1 MQTMPS
7 SISSVRFLPPILYAD
22 TCNIDLHPFL
32 ATQVLWC
39 DDLVD
44 DIPNTA
50 AEIISGFATK
60 NAYYIGNEKLGSVS
74 NVIYRAR
81 MCLETANGKQVC
93 QELNSN
99 T

>member
-1 MQTMPS
+1 MLT
-7 SISSVRFLPPILYAD
+7 RAILICTHFWQLRYYGD
-22 TCNIDLHPFL
+22 
-32 ATQVLWC
+32 

-50 AEIISGFATK
+50 AEIISGFATE

-93 QELNSN
+93 QDLNSN